1 MTSSAGL
8 EGSMGISLPD
18 TQRAVQLIAPRE
30 ARLNLAKP
38 VHRPGPQQLLCRI
51 EAAGLCFSDL
61 KLMAQFSSHPR
72 KRPVVSGIDPA
83 VLAEVPSYVPG
94 ELPAVPGHE
103 AVVRVVAVGEAV
115 QRHRPGERYLVETD
129 YRWLPTEG
137 SNGSFGYNFEG
148 ALQEY
153 VLMDERVITSP
164 EGESMLL
171 PVSDSLSASAVALVE
186 PWACVE
192 EAYAEKQRRVH
203 KDGGQML
210 PVADA
215 SLVGRACLRM
225 PAGRSLGCA
234 PKPISADSI
243 AEIPDG
249 SCDDVVYLGASA
261 DTVEA
266 LFAKLAPHGILNIA
280 LCGGRFDRKVT
291 CPVGR
296 AHYGGIRIVGTP
308 GHDPAASMESIPA
321 TAEVRDGSRVHIV
334 GAAGPMGL
342 MHVVRLLCAGIREI
356 SVVASDTDD
365 ARLEALSRIARPL
378 AEKHGVP
385 FQVCNPA
392 RERVTGP
399 FDYIVLMVPAPALV
413 AQAVEQAAPY
423 GIINIFAGIP
433 ADVTVKLD
441 LNAYI
446 EKRLYFIGTSGSVLE
461 DMTAVLAKLQQG
473 QLDTNLS
480 VAAISGLEGAIDGLE
495 AMEKRAVPGK
505 VIVYPWCRGLGLTRL
520 EELSDRLPQVAA
532 TLADGRWTKVA
543 EERLAEAFGYGLS
556 S

>member
-1 MTSSAGL
+1 MTSSTGL

-38 VHRPGPQQLLCRI
+38 VHRPGPHQLLCRI

-72 KRPVVSGIDPA
+72 KGPIVSGIDPA

-103 AVVRVVAVGEAV
+103 AVVRVVAVGEEV
-115 QRHRPGERYLVETD
+115 QRHRPGARYLVETD

-171 PVSDSLSASAVALVE
+171 PVSDDLSASAVALVE

-266 LFAKLAPHGILNIA
+266 LFAKLAPRGLLNIA
-280 LCGGRFDRKVT
+280 LCGQRFSRKVT

-296 AHYGGIRIVGTP
+296 THYGGIRIVGTP
-308 GHDPAASMESIPA
+308 GDDAADSMKSIPA
-321 TAEVRDGSRVHIV
+321 SGEVPEGARVHIV
-334 GAAGPMGL
+334 GAAGPMGI
-342 MHVVRLLCAGIREI
+342 MHVVRVLCAGIPGI
-356 SVVASDTDD
+356 SLVASDTDD

-385 FQVCNPA
+385 LRFCNPA
-392 RERVTGP
+392 RQRVSGP
-399 FDYIVLMVPAPALV
+399 FDHIVLMVPAPALV

-423 GIINIFAGIP
+423 GIINIFSGIP

-446 EKRLYFIGTSGSVLE
+446 EKQLYFIGTSGSVLE

-480 VAAISGLEGAIDGLE
+480 VAAISGMEGAIDGLE
-495 AMEKRAVPGK
+495 AMEKRAIPGK
-505 VIVYPWCRGLGLTRL
+505 VIVYPWCHGLGLTRL
-520 EELSDRLPQVAA
+520 EELGDRLPQVAA
-532 TLADGRWTKVA
+532 ALADGRWTKAA
-543 EERLAEAFGYGLS
+543 EERLAEAFGHPL
-556 S
+556 